1 MTTKYLV
8 AELKHENGK
17 SVFVASDET
26 LDRSGEV
33 VPMDSWDLNNYLKNP
48 VLLVDHD
55 YRVENIVGL
64 ATNLSVSGGKLTFE
78 PLLHNIT
85 PLSQQVNEMIEKG
98 FLNSVSVGFLPH
110 GPQGDGERVKNELLE
125 ISFVPVGANPNA
137 LRLNS
142 IKSVAIPEEKKKE
155 IEKWLTKQNE
165 VLELQRIEFE
175 KKTYKDEESVVFW
188 LTENKYNKGEISEN
202 KDVFIN
208 KYFDVDKCADGSM
221 KEIDIGDGV
230 KMIACRTGVRATPT
244 DQVKAITEELEMQV
258 KEGRVLS
265 GRNRKQIE
273 DAVSLLKQTSE
284 ALSSLLELT
293 DPKKDAGKSRETKVE
308 PVISLPLKR
317 QVGSRVVRAL
327 QKINKESNLLLS
339 ELKD

>member
-1 MTTKYLV
+1 MEKTYLV
-8 AELKHENGK
+8 ARLKQENGK

-33 VPMDSWDLNNYLKNP
+33 VPMDAWDLNNYLKNP

-64 ATNLSVSGGKLTFE
+64 ATNLSTAGGKLTFE
-78 PLLHNIT
+78 PLLHGIT
-85 PLSQQVNEMIEKG
+85 PLSQQVQEMIDKG

-110 GPQGDGERVKNELLE
+110 GATKDGGRVTNELLE

-137 LRLNS
+137 LRLNAV
-142 IKSVAIPEEKKKE
+142 KAISDDKKKE
-155 IEKWLTKQNE
+155 IEQWLTKQNE
-165 VLELQRIEFE
+165 VLELQRIEFA
-175 KKTYKDEESVVFW
+175 KKDFKDEEAVKSW
-188 LTENKYNKGEISEN
+188 LTENKYDLKELSDNDKA
-202 KDVFIN
+202 FIN
-208 KYFDVDKCADGSM
+208 KYFDEDKCAEGST

-230 KMIACRTGVRATPT
+230 KMYACRTGTRATPT
-244 DQVKAITEELEMQV
+244 DQVKAITDNLNAEI

-284 ALSSLLELT
+284 ALNGLLELSE
-293 DPKKDAGKSRETKVE
+293 PKKDVGESREPKVVAAESKAPAEVKSRV
-308 PVISLPLKR
+308 R
-317 QVGSRVVRAL
+317 RVL
-327 QKINKESNLLLS
+327 QKFNKDTNLLLR